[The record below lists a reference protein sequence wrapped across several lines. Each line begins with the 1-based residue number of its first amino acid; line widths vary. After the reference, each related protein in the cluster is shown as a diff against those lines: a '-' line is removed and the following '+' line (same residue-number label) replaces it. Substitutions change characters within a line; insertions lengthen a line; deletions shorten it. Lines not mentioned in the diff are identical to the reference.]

1 MSVVDSK
8 MQPKGDAKGAGGA
21 AEPTYDYALVVI
33 GGGPAGE
40 KGAAQAAY
48 FGHKTVV
55 IERYKELG
63 GACINWGT
71 LASKTL
77 RESALFLSGFRTR
90 QLGSGMHVEFKA
102 DVTLD
107 NFMARQKMVQQRE
120 QERAAK
126 NLAAPW
132 HGIDRITGD
141 ARLVDAHTVAVKQ
154 ADGSERNVTG
164 KVILLATGSVPA
176 RPKSIPFNDE
186 SVFDSTTVL
195 EMKRL
200 PKSMVVV
207 GGGVIGSEYACLFQA
222 LGVKVFLVHPKG
234 RALDS
239 LLDPE
244 IGEEFMS
251 RMRQSGIEPCMNESV
266 ESCTVE
272 GSQVRTK
279 LKGGRELVTESML
292 YALGRSGN
300 TQGLG
305 LEALGIPTGKY
316 GHVEKINPVTYQTTV
331 PNVYAA
337 GDVIGP
343 PALAS
348 TSMEQGRLAMC
359 HAFNIRYKTA
369 LNPILPAGIYTI
381 PEISQVGLTED
392 QCQKQGI
399 PYVVGKDRYGKH
411 GRGQIIGDTEG
422 MIKLIFDATDG
433 KLLGVHVIGEIA
445 SELVHI
451 GQACLQYE
459 GDIDFFIHTVF
470 NYPTLSDVY
479 KYAAYDALGKLNK
492 TRAAAAQVANEL
504 ARTDKSDG
512 RAAPAAG
519 GKPAAQPAAA
529 GAR

>member
-1 MSVVDSK
+1 
-8 MQPKGDAKGAGGA
+8 MQPKGDKGDGK
-21 AEPTYDYALVVI
+21 AEPTYDYELVVI

-48 FGHKTVV
+48 FGHKSVV

-90 QLGSGMHVEFKA
+90 QLGSGMNVEFKA

-132 HGIDRITGD
+132 HRIDRITGD
-141 ARLVDAHTVAVKQ
+141 AKVVDKNTVSVKLP
-154 ADGSERNVTG
+154 DGSERKVTA
-164 KVILLATGSVPA
+164 KVILVASGSVPA

-207 GGGVIGSEYACLFQA
+207 GGGVIGSEYACLFGA
-222 LGVKVFLVHPKG
+222 LGVKVHLVHPKG

-239 LLDPE
+239 LLDAE

-251 RMRQSGIEPCMNESV
+251 RMRQGGIDLCMNESV
-266 ESCTVE
+266 DTCTVE
-272 GSQVRTK
+272 GTQVRTK

-305 LEALGIPTGKY
+305 LEALNIPIGKY
-316 GHVEKINPVTYQTTV
+316 GHIEKINPVTYQTVV
-331 PNVYAA
+331 PNIYAA
-337 GDVIGP
+337 GDVIGA

-359 HAFNIRYKTA
+359 HAFNITYKTA
-369 LNPILPAGIYTI
+369 LSPVLPAGIYTI
-381 PEISQVGLTED
+381 PEISQVGLTEE

-399 PYVVGKDRYGKH
+399 SYVVGKDRYGKH

-422 MIKLIFDATDG
+422 MIKLIFDATNG

-492 TRAAAAQVANEL
+492 IRAAASAVASEFTVRG
-504 ARTDKSDG
+504 AGGG
-512 RAAPAAG
+512 RDTAAG
-519 GKPAAQPAAA
+519 AAKPAAAATQPAAA
-529 GAR
+529 AARGR

>member
-1 MSVVDSK
+1 MAVVDTK
-8 MQPKGDAKGAGGA
+8 MQPQGNNKSASA
-21 AEPTYDYALVVI
+21 APATEPKYDYALIVI

-48 FGHKTVV
+48 FGHKTVL
-55 IERYKELG
+55 IEKYTELG

-90 QLGSGMHVEFKA
+90 QLGSGMQVEFKA
-102 DVTLD
+102 NVTLD
-107 NFMARQKMVQQRE
+107 NFMVRKNMVQHRE

-132 HGIDRITGD
+132 HNIERITGD
-141 ARLVDAHTVAVKQ
+141 AKVVDPHTVSIKQ
-154 ADGSERNVTG
+154 ADGTDKTITG
-164 KVILLATGSVPA
+164 KFILIATGSVPA
-176 RPKSIPFNDE
+176 RPKSIPFNDQN
-186 SVFDSTTVL
+186 VFDSTTVL
-195 EMKRL
+195 DMKQL

-222 LGVKVFLVHPKG
+222 LGVQVYLVHPKG

-239 LLDPE
+239 LLDGE

-251 RMRQSGIEPCMNESV
+251 RMRQMGIELCMNESV
-266 ESCTVE
+266 ESCTVN
-272 GSQVRTK
+272 GKIVTTK
-279 LKGGRELVTESML
+279 LKSGRELTTEAML

-305 LEALGIPTGKY
+305 LEALNIPIGKY
-316 GHVEKINPVTYQTTV
+316 GHIEKLNPVTYQTTV
-331 PNVYAA
+331 PNIYAA
-337 GDVIGP
+337 GDVIGA

-359 HAFNIRYKTA
+359 HAFDIKYKTK
-369 LNPILPAGIYTI
+369 LSPILPAGIYTI
-381 PEISQVGLTED
+381 PEISQVGLTEE
-392 QCQKQGI
+392 QCQQQKI
-399 PYVVGKDRYGKH
+399 PYVAGRNRYGQH

-422 MIKLIFDATDG
+422 MIKLLFDATDG

-479 KYAAYDALGKLNK
+479 KYAAYDALGRLNK
-492 TRAAAAQVANEL
+492 IHAAASEKATQLNTES
-504 ARTDKSDG
+504 R
-512 RAAPAAG
+512 
-519 GKPAAQPAAA
+519 KPAMAAA
-529 GAR
+529 K